1 MFILRSAKSEDLKQ
15 ILSLSRMLNAINL
28 AQSPEE
34 LSKQI
39 TRSVSS
45 FAGESRNKEDCDY
58 IFCLE
63 DLSSHKIIGAS
74 MIMAQHG
81 TKDSPHFYF
90 QVLRLEKFSQTIHS
104 GIVHQVLRLGYD
116 MDGPTEVGGLILH
129 PAFRH
134 TGKHLGKLLS
144 WGRFLYIA
152 MHRRRFKD
160 RVIAEFLPPLMPD
173 GKSLLWESI
182 GQKFTNL
189 PYLEAD
195 RVSRK
200 NKEFILSLFPRQ
212 DIYICLLEARIRE
225 LIGQVGEDSLP
236 AKRMLESMGFKY
248 LEMIDPFDG
257 GPHYGARMKDIT
269 IVKDTKISK
278 LKKGTVRSFKE
289 LGMVGKTSNDEFKCA
304 ITECKIDG
312 KWISLPMEVKEA
324 LGIEPGESLYFYP
337 IQIPVETKSTP

>member
-1 MFILRSAKSEDLKQ
+1 MFLLHAVKSDDLKQ
-15 ILSLSRMLNAINL
+15 VMSLAKLLAAVNLS
-28 AQSPEE
+28 QQPED
-34 LSKQI
+34 LQKQI
-39 TRSVSS
+39 QKSMAAFS
-45 FAGESRNKEDCDY
+45 GEIRNKGEADY

-63 DLSSHKIIGAS
+63 DLDSQRIIGTS

-81 TKDSPHFYF
+81 TKEIPHFYF

-116 MDGPTEVGGLILH
+116 MDGPTEVGGLVLH

-160 RVIAEFLPPLMPD
+160 RVIAEFLPPLTPD
-173 GKSLLWESI
+173 GKSLLWEAI

-189 PYLEAD
+189 PYMEAD
-195 RVSRK
+195 RISRK

-212 DIYICLLEARIRE
+212 DIYICLLEARVRE
-225 LIGQVGEDSLP
+225 LIGQIGEDSLP
-236 AKRMLESMGFKY
+236 AKKMLESIGFKY

-257 GPHYGARMKDIT
+257 GPHYGARMKDVALI
-269 IVKDTKISK
+269 KKTKALK
-278 LKKGTVRSFKE
+278 LKKANIRQWKD
-289 LGMVGKTSNDEFKCA
+289 LGIVGHDKNDEFKA
-304 ITECKIDG
+304 VATECKVDG
-312 KWISLPMEVKEA
+312 KHIYLPTEA
-324 LGIEPGESLYFYP
+324 RETLGIEPGDTLHFLPFEKEP
-337 IQIPVETKSTP
+337 HA

>member
-1 MFILRSAKSEDLKQ
+1 MFLLRAIQPDDLKQ
-15 ILSLSRMLNAINL
+15 VLSLAKLLAAVNL
-28 AQSPEE
+28 SGQPEE
-34 LSKQI
+34 LQKQI
-39 TRSVSS
+39 QKSMAAFSGKT
-45 FAGESRNKEDCDY
+45 RNKGEADY

-63 DLSSHKIIGAS
+63 DLDSKRIIGTS

-81 TKDSPHFYF
+81 TKDVPHFYF

-116 MDGPTEVGGLILH
+116 MDGPTEVGGLVLH

-144 WGRFLYIA
+144 WSRFLYIA

-160 RVIAEFLPPLMPD
+160 RIIAEFLPPLMPD

-189 PYLEAD
+189 PYMEAD
-195 RVSRK
+195 RISRK

-212 DIYICLLEARIRE
+212 DIYICLLEARVRE

-236 AKRMLESMGFKY
+236 AKKMLETIGFKY

-257 GPHYGARMKDIT
+257 GPHYGARMKDVALVKKVKALKFKKANVRQWKECGLVGHDKKDDFRV
-269 IVKDTKISK
+269 IVTDYKI
-278 LKKGTVRSFKE
+278 E
-289 LGMVGKTSNDEFKCA
+289 GKH
-304 ITECKIDG
+304 IYLPTEAR
-312 KWISLPMEVKEA
+312 ET
-324 LGIEPGESLYFYP
+324 LGIESGDMLHLLPFE
-337 IQIPVETKSTP
+337 QTPHA

>member
-1 MFILRSAKSEDLKQ
+1 MFVLRSVRLDDFKQ
-15 ILSLSRMLNAINL
+15 ILSLSKMLNAINL
-28 AQSPEE
+28 STIPEE
-34 LSKQI
+34 LQRQVQ
-39 TRSVSS
+39 RSVSAFS
-45 FAGESRNKEDCDY
+45 GEVRIKGEADY
-58 IFCLE
+58 IFCIE
-63 DLSSHKIIGAS
+63 DTESNKIIGTS

-81 TKDSPHFYF
+81 TRESPHFYF

-116 MDGPTEVGGLILH
+116 MDGPTEVGGLVLH

-134 TGKHLGKLLS
+134 AGKHLGKQLS

-160 RVIAEFLPPLMPD
+160 RVISEFLPPLTPD
-173 GKSLLWESI
+173 GKSPLWEAI

-195 RVSRK
+195 RISRK

-212 DIYICLLEARIRE
+212 DIYICLLEARVRE

-236 AKRMLESMGFKY
+236 AKRMLESTGLKY

-257 GPHYGARMKDIT
+257 GPHYGARMKDIAL
-269 IVKDTKISK
+269 IKMTKTLK
-278 LKKGTVRSFKE
+278 LKKGTMRSWKE
-289 LGMVGKTSNDEFKCA
+289 EGLVGTDKNGEFRA
-304 ITECKIDG
+304 VYTECKIEG
-312 KWISLPMEVKEA
+312 KRIYIPQEVREI
-324 LGIEPGESLYFYP
+324 LMVEPGEVLHFLPFSFEP
-337 IQIPVETKSTP
+337 AVTS